1 MDKMPATTGELQAD
15 VCVVGAGIV
24 GLAHAL
30 EARRRGMSVVLLERD
45 SHAVGA
51 SVRNFGHLFVGSQP
65 DGPSFE
71 LALRSRR
78 RWLELGAE
86 ADLALVQTG
95 TLLVARAED
104 ELAVLETATANPARQ
119 SRLLTAQQA
128 LALAPLPGEQIIG
141 ALHSQL
147 DLRVNP
153 RVAVA
158 RLAARLESDPGATL
172 RWGSR
177 VHAVAPGVVNARTA
191 EELTVRAPAIVVC
204 PGPDYADLAPE
215 LAPGLER
222 LTRCRLQMLRVSAP
236 AGRRYEPALAT
247 GLSLIRYPAFADS
260 APALALRARLLRE
273 RPELLEA
280 GIHLLITQLPDGDL
294 IIGDSH
300 TYGDT
305 LDPFAAERVDQLL
318 LTEAARLLGADRL
331 AVRERWQGIYA
342 TRRPTAVAQEYAP
355 FHVSA
360 PMPGVRVVE
369 NVTGIGMTLSLGF
382 APTVLDELCGGML
395 AD

>member
-1 MDKMPATTGELQAD
+1 M
-15 VCVVGAGIV
+15 
-24 GLAHAL
+24 
-30 EARRRGMSVVLLERD
+30 LERD

-71 LALRSRR
+71 LALRSRQ
-78 RWLELGAE
+78 RWLELSVE
-86 ADLALVQTG
+86 ADLPLVQQG

-104 ELAVLETATANPARQ
+104 ELAVLETATANPARH
-119 SRLLTAQQA
+119 SRMLSTEQA
-128 LALAPLPGEQIIG
+128 LALAPLPGEEIVG

-158 RLAARLESDPGATL
+158 RLAALLESDSGASRPLGQPGA
-172 RWGSR
+172 RGRARDRSR
-177 VHAVAPGVVNARTA
+177 RDRGRAGRSGIVEPA
-191 EELTVRAPAIVVC
+191 ELAGGLTVRAAAIVVC
-204 PGPDYADLAPE
+204 PGPDYTDLAPE
-215 LAPGLER
+215 LAPGLAP

-236 AGRRYEPALAT
+236 AARRYGPALAT
-247 GLSLIRYPAFADS
+247 GLSLIRYPAFAEQ

-280 GIHLLITQLPDGDL
+280 GIHLLVTQLPDGDL

-300 TYGDT
+300 AYGDT
-305 LDPFAAERVDQLL
+305 LDPFAAGRIDQLL
-318 LTEAARLLGADRL
+318 LAEAARLLGADRL
-331 AVRERWQGIYA
+331 VVRERWLGIYA
-342 TRRPTAVAQEYAP
+342 TRRVTAEPGEYSP

-382 APTVLDELCGGML
+382 APSVLDGLAGGGSGAL
-395 AD
+395 LGD